1 MIFQAPIL
9 ALLLVS
15 ALSALTVLWAASF
28 GLRVIRQWD
37 LASGTRAQLELER
50 RTHLVSTL
58 LAFVMAVELFTLVLF
73 VFNAD
78 RMAVMF
84 VGAMCAVGTLN
95 VNDWGFPALYLKIA
109 VFFAAALWLIVDMA
123 DRLGRDYPMIRFKYG
138 LIVALAPLVVAAGA
152 LELAYFLGLKADVI
166 TSCCSKL
173 FTPQKAGLAAEMS
186 GFDERGALMLL
197 AGAFAVLLGTAA
209 LWWKS
214 GRFAAVYSVASVF
227 LFVAGLTAIV
237 STVSLYI
244 YEHPNH
250 HCPFCLLKAEYGYYG
265 YLLYVPLFA
274 GTAMGLA
281 PGVLALY
288 GKTESLAG
296 TLPRLMRR
304 LVAGSVALYV
314 AFGIVVVFTIATS
327 RLVLFG

>member
-15 ALSALTVLWAASF
+15 ALSGATLLWAAGF
-28 GLRVIRQWD
+28 GVRVLRQWD
-37 LASGTRAQLELER
+37 LESGSRAQLELER

-58 LAFVMAVELFTLVLF
+58 LAFVMAVELFALLLF

-95 VNDWGFPALYLKIA
+95 VNAWGFPALYLKIA
-109 VFFAAALWLIVDMA
+109 VFFAASLWLIVDAA
-123 DRLGRDYPMIRFKYG
+123 DSRGRDYPMIRFKYG
-138 LIVALAPLVVAAGA
+138 LVILIAPLVLAAGA
-152 LELAYFLGLKADVI
+152 AELAYFLGLKADVI

-186 GFDERGALMLL
+186 GFDEKAALMLL
-197 AGAFAVLLGTAA
+197 GGAFAALALAAA

-214 GRFAAVYSVASVF
+214 RRFAALYSIASAF

-237 STVSLYI
+237 STVSLYV

-274 GTAMGLA
+274 ATAMGIA
-281 PGVLALY
+281 PGVLSLY
-288 GKTESLAG
+288 EKTESLALAIPG
-296 TLPRLMRR
+296 LMRR
-304 LVAGSVALYV
+304 LVAGSLALYAV
-314 AFGIVVVFTIATS
+314 FGVVVIATIATS